1 MMKRLAFAA
10 ALLIAQP
17 LRAAPLG
24 DWAATFANPS
34 GDVESVSITRS
45 ATSLRV
51 TARTKQSADPLLW
64 SSTYANAFSLRAA
77 NTGAGAPPDI
87 EAIVAEFSRPDGTKL
102 LMILDENSGGSIRVR
117 TFVDLPSAGAGGDYA
132 VGDYLFKQR
141 ATILQRMP
149 SPRPPR
155 PLAAWDGLY
164 ENAASDLKGALV
176 VVADG
181 RLTLYWSQ
189 RCTPPCAE
197 MSAPGV
203 AFAPAPDARPAD
215 KTQSLIGVVPTA
227 SGRHILHLAAQS
239 AGTLDAELYVDAKD
253 SPDYV
258 LRTTLNRKVATA
270 PPAETPKPGSPGY
283 FNEFC
288 LAFLPDDIV
297 ISGWPWTARRL
308 TYQGKALTTGASGI
322 EARRA
327 RSIIQHYRMNRRCEV
342 GDAITYWLADGRP
355 PAGGYPGEDCVG
367 IDPMRLSVK
376 ADPAPPNTKRWVIV
390 SGDAHF
396 AFAAPTAAM
405 AEEAAAAIRHYGF
418 ARSCFVGRPGPSMV
432 YLRK

>member
-1 MMKRLAFAA
+1 MNRLAFAA

-24 DWAATFANPS
+24 DWTATFANPS

-102 LMILDENSGGSIRVR
+102 LMLLDENSGGSIRVR

-141 ATILQRMP
+141 ATVLQRMP

-176 VVADG
+176 VVAGG
-181 RLTLYWSQ
+181 RSTLYWSQ

-203 AFAPAPDARPAD
+203 AFAPTPDAKPAD
-215 KTQSLIGVVPTA
+215 MTRSLIGVVATP
-227 SGRHILHLAAQS
+227 SSRQILHLAAQS
-239 AGTLDAELYVDAKD
+239 GGTLDAELYVDAKN
-253 SPDYV
+253 SADYV
-258 LRTTLNRKVATA
+258 LRTTLVRKIASA
-270 PPAETPKPGSPGY
+270 PPGTNDPPSPQGPR
-283 FNEFC
+283 NEFC
-288 LAFLPDDIV
+288 LALMPDDIV

-327 RSIIQHYRMNRRCEV
+327 RSIIQHYRMNRRCDV
-342 GDAITYWLADGRP
+342 GDAITYWLVDGRP
-355 PAGGYPGEDCVG
+355 PAGAYPGEDCVA
-367 IDPMRLSVK
+367 IDPLRLAVK
-376 ADPAPPNTKRWVIV
+376 ADPAPANAKRWVIV

-396 AFAAPTAAM
+396 AFAAPTAAK

-418 ARSCFVGRPGPSMV
+418 TKSCFVGRPGPSMA